1 MVDKLI
7 IRRKEMTNWEYVQVD
22 IPKELYN
29 RISRFSNVKDAIIQD
44 MTEWVQI
51 MEDEERRV
59 EIETGN
65 VRFQISRKGEC
76 YFEVAALKEEDR
88 DNDFTGTFEG
98 ICSEE
103 ALLRVTKDGYGI
115 SEDEIEFVN

>member
-1 MVDKLI
+1 
-7 IRRKEMTNWEYVQVD
+7 MTNWEYVQVD
-22 IPKELYN
+22 IPKKLYD
-29 RISRFSNVKDAIIQD
+29 RISRFAEVERAIIQD

-59 EIETGN
+59 EIEIGK
-65 VRFQISRKGEC
+65 VRFQVIKKGEC
-76 YFEVAALKEEDR
+76 VFEVVGLKEKDK

-103 ALLRVTKDGYGI
+103 ALLRVARDGYGI
-115 SEDEIEFVN
+115 ESDEIEFVN